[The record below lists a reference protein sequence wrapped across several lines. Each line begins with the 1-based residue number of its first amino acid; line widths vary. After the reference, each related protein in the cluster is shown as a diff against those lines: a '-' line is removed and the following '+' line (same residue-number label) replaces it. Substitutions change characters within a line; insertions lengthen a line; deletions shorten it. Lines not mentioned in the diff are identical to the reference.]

1 MVGFDNGRLFKVTNA
16 NLSSPTITELTVPF
30 VGAIS
35 DIQYGTNDNEIIV
48 TISNYN
54 TDSVFYTTDGGTT
67 WNSKE
72 GNLPDMPIRSA
83 LMNPENKNEVI
94 LGTELGVWG
103 TTNFLSATP
112 TWSQYTNG
120 LGNVRI
126 TNLDYRPST
135 RTVLASTYGRGIFT
149 TMNDT
154 NLATTET
161 SVEEIYRVYPNPTR
175 GDFYLK
181 MNAKHKNVTV
191 NVFDISGKLVFTK
204 NGVNPEEKI
213 SPSLPKGHYIVKVEK
228 EGEYIFSSKLIVR

>member
-1 MVGFDNGRLFKVTNA
+1 MEDYLRL
-16 NLSSPTITELTVPF
+16 LMLISSPTITELTVPF

-103 TTNFLSATP
+103 TTNF
-112 TWSQYTNG
+112 
-120 LGNVRI
+120 
-126 TNLDYRPST
+126 
-135 RTVLASTYGRGIFT
+135 
-149 TMNDT
+149 
-154 NLATTET
+154 
-161 SVEEIYRVYPNPTR
+161 
-175 GDFYLK
+175 
-181 MNAKHKNVTV
+181 
-191 NVFDISGKLVFTK
+191 
-204 NGVNPEEKI
+204 
-213 SPSLPKGHYIVKVEK
+213 
-228 EGEYIFSSKLIVR
+228 